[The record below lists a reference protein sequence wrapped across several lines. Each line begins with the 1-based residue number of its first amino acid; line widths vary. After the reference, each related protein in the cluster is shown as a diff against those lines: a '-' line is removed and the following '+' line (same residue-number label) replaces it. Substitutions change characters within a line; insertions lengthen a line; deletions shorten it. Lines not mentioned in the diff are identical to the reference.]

1 MAERYKRG
9 DILLEFL
16 NQKVLETP
24 QMLQQW
30 RASKRDDARIKAENK
45 RLDLISEGQEKDREF
60 RRQQARINQQNRIE
74 AQAYKAEQDKKSEMN
89 TLLRSV
95 TEPYQRQAIYSK
107 YGMYDMADQMRVQG
121 DKEEDQKTSLKS
133 FYAVSSP
140 QEIVSEGN
148 KALEGLDPTSAA
160 YGQVVTRRDS
170 AFNEIKNPYRDML
183 TNPSYKL
190 QYETYENMLKM
201 PNADV
206 QGIFEQMNL
215 MLGRFQK
222 EKFGETGVV
231 GAGGTTA
238 QVDTQDLSID
248 EQAERLVSD
257 ILFKPEDSLDLGPQA
272 EESVKQIATQVE
284 VSSDIN
290 IGTLQSSLSTL
301 ENRKNILDRTGKLR
315 NLTEVQ
321 AKELEQI
328 NAAIKATK
336 DEIKKQRSRLKQA
349 RKETKP
355 FYTSPTA
362 TKLSAL

>member
-30 RASKRDDARIKAENK
+30 RASKRDDARIKAENR

-60 RRQQARINQQNRIE
+60 KRQQARINQQNRIE
-74 AQAYKAEQDKKSEMN
+74 AQAYKAEQDKKREMEFM
-89 TLLRSV
+89 LRNAQS
-95 TEPYQRQAIYSK
+95 PAQRAMVYNNFGQ
-107 YGMYDMADQMRVQG
+107 YDMAAQVKTEG
-121 DKEEDQKTSLKS
+121 DKVEDDNTMIENYWSESLGS
-133 FYAVSSP
+133 SSQDVVSAGKNILSKIDLSHP
-140 QEIVSEGN
+140 SYSSIAERTN
-148 KALEGLDPTSAA
+148 SA
-160 YGQVVTRRDS
+160 YPET
-170 AFNEIKNPYRDML
+170 KNPYRDML

-190 QYETYENMLKM
+190 QYEKYEDMLKM

-206 QGIFEQMNL
+206 QGIFEQMGL
-215 MLGRFQK
+215 LEARYRK
-222 EKFGETGVV
+222 EFGLDKEDDTTG
-231 GAGGTTA
+231 
-238 QVDTQDLSID
+238 DDDSKLLSID
-248 EQAERLVSD
+248 EQAERLVSGM
-257 ILFKPEDSLDLGPQA
+257 LFKTEDSLDLGPQA

-290 IGTLQSSLSTL
+290 IGKLQSSLPKL
-301 ENRKNILDRTGKLR
+301 ENRKNILDRTGRLR

-328 NAAIKATK
+328 NATIKATK